1 MTYLGLRLQKTQLCF
16 EAHLFSI
23 VAIFFAKEKNYQN
36 NGFKHHMGEGSLK
49 CFISLLKQQDDIFLI
64 SSTSPSHFLWFVLK
78 FTLVSLNSSVNY
90 A

>member
-1 MTYLGLRLQKTQLCF
+1 MFASTFVFNTCNTFFVCEKIIKMMPLN
-16 EAHLFSI
+16 I
-23 VAIFFAKEKNYQN
+23 VWENK
-36 NGFKHHMGEGSLK
+36 SPK
-49 CFISLLKQQDDIFLI
+49 CFILLLKQQYNIFLK